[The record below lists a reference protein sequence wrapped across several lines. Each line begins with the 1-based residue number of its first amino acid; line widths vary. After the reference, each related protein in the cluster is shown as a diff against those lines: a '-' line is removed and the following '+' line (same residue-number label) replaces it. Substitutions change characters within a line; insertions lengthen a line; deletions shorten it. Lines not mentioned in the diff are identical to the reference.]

1 MNFADTTKL
10 NDQNR
15 ANFLGSQK
23 NQNSILLVK
32 VSLKRR
38 EQGFESSWCLLT
50 SFNDIFLR
58 LVLARNA
65 INEKSP
71 G

>member
-15 ANFLGSQK
+15 ANFLESQK
-23 NQNSILLVK
+23 NPNSILLLK

-38 EQGFESSWCLLT
+38 EQGFESS
-50 SFNDIFLR
+50 
-58 LVLARNA
+58 
-65 INEKSP
+65 
-71 G
+71 